1 MENQIVVQEKRG
13 VVSLRNASRYGLGA
27 VLSAGILSSASA
39 ATLVDEQAAQF
50 KTDGIAMVTAIG
62 VAMISVAVVAVL
74 IKWSKATF
82 FS

>member
-39 ATLVDEQAAQF
+39 TTLVDEQAAQF
-50 KTDGIAMVTAIG
+50 KTDGTAMVTAIG

-74 IKWSKATF
+74 IKWAKATF